1 MLMFFSGLVFIAIIL
16 SFAMRADDVL
26 ITEFELKRRIEKGD
40 KRSEKLLLKKQ
51 LTPSYNFV
59 IKAALVTF
67 SIILVLLIGEITGPL
82 KAFFITV
89 GLVAVASLLARA
101 SLISKIAREIFDHL
115 KPYLL
120 SVYQHLSE
128 KTKRKIIKR
137 NKQRNHPVFYSKE
150 ELVKIIRSN
159 DQKALSEA
167 EISWLELILR
177 SSNTIV
183 SEVMTAKDNLRI
195 VHQTELLGPLTI
207 DEMHKTG
214 QDKFVVTQKDENEV
228 VGVISL
234 EDVSSLD
241 NKTSQIAKNIM
252 NREFTTLEDDKNS
265 LEAFEEL
272 VKSGADFAIVKN
284 GAEFVGVVRIADF
297 IK

>member
-1 MLMFFSGLVFIAIIL
+1 M
-16 SFAMRADDVL
+16 
-26 ITEFELKRRIEKGD
+26 
-40 KRSEKLLLKKQ
+40 
-51 LTPSYNFV
+51 
-59 IKAALVTF
+59 
-67 SIILVLLIGEITGPL
+67 
-82 KAFFITV
+82 
-89 GLVAVASLLARA
+89 
-101 SLISKIAREIFDHL
+101 
-115 KPYLL
+115 
-120 SVYQHLSE
+120 
-128 KTKRKIIKR
+128 
-137 NKQRNHPVFYSKE
+137 
-150 ELVKIIRSN
+150 KIIRSN